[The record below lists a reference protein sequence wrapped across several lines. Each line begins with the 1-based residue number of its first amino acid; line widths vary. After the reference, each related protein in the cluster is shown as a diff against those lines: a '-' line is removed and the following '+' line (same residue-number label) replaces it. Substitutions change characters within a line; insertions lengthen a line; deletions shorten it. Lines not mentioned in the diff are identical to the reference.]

1 MVHYNFSLFTSNM
14 HYNSTNMSSMA
25 AMHHGHNGLSQ
36 QHETSASVSHQ
47 HNNNSNSNNN
57 GGSDEIKHSPP
68 PSNPATP
75 AGYASY
81 FGQLAANSV
90 MDNVMC
96 RPVH

>member
-1 MVHYNFSLFTSNM
+1 MTRGKKFYNFVE
-14 HYNSTNMSSMA
+14 
-25 AMHHGHNGLSQ
+25 
-36 QHETSASVSHQ
+36 QHSG
-47 HNNNSNSNNN
+47 NSNNN
-57 GGSDEIKHSPP
+57 NGGNSDTKTLSPP
-68 PSNPATP
+68 PSSSAAA